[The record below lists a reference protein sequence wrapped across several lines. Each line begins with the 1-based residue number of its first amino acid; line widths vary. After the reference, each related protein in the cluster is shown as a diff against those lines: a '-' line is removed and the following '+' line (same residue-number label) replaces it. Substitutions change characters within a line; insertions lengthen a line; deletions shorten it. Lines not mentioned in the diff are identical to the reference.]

1 MNPTIFQRHI
11 VSLATLG
18 RWCSLAFSFGA
29 AAVLVLGFRRLA
41 SMELSIYELHMAVMQ
56 TLLLGATFVIL
67 ALLCQFGFS
76 RSQFASQPAAARAS
90 LDSQ

>member
-1 MNPTIFQRHI
+1 MNPTILQRQI

-18 RWCSLAFSFGA
+18 RWCSTAFSLGA
-29 AAVLVLGFRRLA
+29 AAILILGFHRLA

-67 ALLCQFGFS
+67 ALLCRFGFA
-76 RSQFASQPAAARAS
+76 RSEFASQPAAARAS
-90 LDSQ
+90 RDSQ